1 MDHFG
6 LTFDPEMPPCA
17 TRPCPSTERPLVDSV
32 CYMHRSEAFD
42 LDYGLDTF
50 SVRSTDSTA
59 SAVVQRRWDIVTG
72 RAARTEKLRSKIEHV
87 KSCLI
92 PRFNT
97 QRTLSR
103 DIGDCSG
110 FDEYA
115 RKQSNATTTTTSS
128 TGASTSFDFE
138 IDAPV
143 TALPQLP
150 SEDSDERPRRRR
162 SSARLARLST
172 RVSDIVRSGFT
183 KLPANPEEE
192 DARQKRRL
200 REKRTGPRRMS
211 EIDGFRSDANPAPYG
226 PFVYGTGDPR
236 TALAFMLWL

>member
-17 TRPCPSTERPLVDSV
+17 TRPCPSIERSLEDSA

-59 SAVVQRRWDIVTG
+59 SAVVQRRWDIVTA
-72 RAARTEKLRSKIEHV
+72 RAAKREKLRSKVEHV

-97 QRTLSR
+97 QRMSSR
-103 DIGDCSG
+103 DIGDYSG
-110 FDEYA
+110 SDKYA
-115 RKQSNATTTTTSS
+115 RKRSNATTVTTCSS
-128 TGASTSFDFE
+128 GASTSFGFE
-138 IDAPV
+138 IDAPI

-150 SEDSDERPRRRR
+150 SERSGEQPRRRR
-162 SSARLARLST
+162 SSARLSRLST

-192 DARQKRRL
+192 EARQKRRL
-200 REKRTGPRRMS
+200 EEKRMGLRRMS
-211 EIDGFRSDANPAPYG
+211 EIDGFRSDANQAPYG
-226 PFVYGTGDPR
+226 PFVYGSGDPR
-236 TALAFMLWL
+236 TAVAFMPWL

>member
-17 TRPCPSTERPLVDSV
+17 TRPCPSIERSLEDSA

-59 SAVVQRRWDIVTG
+59 SAVVQRRWDIVTA
-72 RAARTEKLRSKIEHV
+72 RAAKREKLRSKVEHV

-97 QRTLSR
+97 QRMSSR
-103 DIGDCSG
+103 DIGDYSG
-110 FDEYA
+110 SDKYA
-115 RKQSNATTTTTSS
+115 RKRSNATTVTTLS
-128 TGASTSFDFE
+128 
-138 IDAPV
+138 
-143 TALPQLP
+143 
-150 SEDSDERPRRRR
+150 
-162 SSARLARLST
+162 RLST

-192 DARQKRRL
+192 EARQKRRL
-200 REKRTGPRRMS
+200 EEKRMGLRRMS
-211 EIDGFRSDANPAPYG
+211 EIDGFRSDANQAPYG
-226 PFVYGTGDPR
+226 PFVYGSGDPR
-236 TALAFMLWL
+236 TAVAFMPWL